1 MTTTSYLALL
11 MATSAKFVQPQ
22 LSNANETE
30 IDSESSCIVV
40 SRSLIN
46 SKWGLIF
53 SIFSSTERGEWLGWR
68 TKQNYFFNCLLEAN
82 LKFPVSG
89 GG

>member
-22 LSNANETE
+22 LSNANEPG

-46 SKWGLIF
+46 LQVGTHF
-53 SIFSSTERGEWLGWR
+53 F
-68 TKQNYFFNCLLEAN
+68 YFFVDRTRRMVGVENETKL
-82 LKFPVSG
+82 FF
-89 GG
+89 